1 MSKKEEKEIQK
12 NSKKEEVGKNP
23 EKEEVNQ
30 VKPNE
35 KDEIKINPKEE
46 IDQLKKDK
54 LLLLAE
60 IDNKQ
65 KQFRKQME
73 EVYKYSNKK
82 LIL

>member
-1 MSKKEEKEIQK
+1 MSKTKEKNQE
-12 NSKKEEVGKNP
+12 NSKKEEVDKNL
-23 EKEEVNQ
+23 EKEKMNQ
-30 VKPNE
+30 EKPNE
-35 KDEIKINPKEE
+35 KDEIKNNPKEE